1 MGGRPTSLTD
11 EVKGIICSHLANG
24 ATYQIACQ
32 AAGITRATAYNWK
45 ARGEAGEANFD
56 EFLDE
61 VERARA
67 RFEVLCLQRL
77 NALDDDGGRSSGSVV
92 KALTWLL
99 ERTRNDR
106 YGPVLNSD
114 VRDFI
119 TAAHIQP
126 RTNGAFLSLD
136 RAPPLSGLGAP
147 LTCRLLT
154 PLDPCLGH
162 DVGDV
167 RASKGS
173 QKGSA
178 QQTRSKRPPFG
189 PLQDDLPLHS

>member
-1 MGGRPTSLTD
+1 LTD
-11 EVKGIICSHLANG
+11 EVKDIICSHLANG

-106 YGPVLNSD
+106 YGPSITIKVAQAREQMLD
-114 VRDFI
+114 VAQRVCSTQDFARLCSELARGCDAEAEEP
-119 TAAHIQP
+119 AAAAIH
-126 RTNGAFLSLD
+126 
-136 RAPPLSGLGAP
+136 
-147 LTCRLLT
+147 
-154 PLDPCLGH
+154 
-162 DVGDV
+162 
-167 RASKGS
+167 
-173 QKGSA
+173 
-178 QQTRSKRPPFG
+178 
-189 PLQDDLPLHS
+189 